1 MPASVYSQ
9 PALVDSLTRIVRASE
24 AARAV
29 RAVLLTTRDRDYAMS
44 VTRDAAAACAR
55 PLYHFTVAG
64 RSRFNQ
70 GRLAWDVVST
80 EVTDPPALLRHAQ
93 ELRGGGIVVLED
105 CASGLDD
112 RQGNQ
117 RMRMTLAQMLSAP
130 QVTDGL
136 TLVLLEAPESESRL
150 PSMLSDRIVRLEVP
164 YPRASELSAIARQEL
179 AVALHQADLSID
191 AALVRTEGERL
202 AEGLVGLTASAAR
215 DFVRDALAADPS
227 DLRGAAQHLQARKS
241 VQLSRDLAM
250 NVLDADTAET
260 PIGLDYLV
268 EFLHVQQ
275 PHLRRT
281 GPGRARGVLL
291 IGPPGTG
298 KTMLARAIG
307 RIVGLPVVEF
317 RIAALMNSYL
327 GETERRF
334 SQAFATLEAMA
345 PNVIFID
352 EIEKAFGDG
361 GERDG
366 GTMMR
371 CTGALLSWLSDNP
384 YPNFI
389 VATSNSLR
397 RMGEIGLTMTRSE
410 RFDAAFFVDV
420 PGRDARQR
428 MLARWLAGR
437 VADPVAVA
445 QALAEQTEKFS
456 GADLRSLVKQA
467 EATAAHRGCPLNLA
481 LLGEQANRKRLR
493 AIALYDEFQDLRRWG
508 HMFCDPAGPP
518 DA

>member
-1 MPASVYSQ
+1 MPASIYSQ
-9 PALVDSLTRIVRASE
+9 PALIEHLARVVQASE

-29 RAVLLTTRDRDYAMS
+29 RAVLLATRDRDHAMS
-44 VTRDAAAACAR
+44 VVREAAAACER

-64 RSRFNQ
+64 RSRFNRT
-70 GRLAWDVVST
+70 RLAWDVVST
-80 EVTDPPALLRHAQ
+80 EVADPPALLRHAQ
-93 ELRGGGIVVLED
+93 DLRGGGVVVLED
-105 CASGLDD
+105 CATGLDD

-117 RMRMTLAQMLSAP
+117 RMRMTLAQMLSAEH
-130 QVTDGL
+130 VTDGL
-136 TLVLLEAPESESRL
+136 TLVLLEPPESESRL

-164 YPRASELSAIARQEL
+164 YPRASELVEIARQEL
-179 AVALHQADLSID
+179 AAALHHARQPID
-191 AALVRTEGERL
+191 PPQVRVEAERL
-202 AEGLVGLTASAAR
+202 ADGLVGLTASAAR
-215 DFVRDALAADPS
+215 DFVRDALVADPR
-227 DLRGAAQHLQARKS
+227 DLRGAAQRLQARKS
-241 VQLSRDLAM
+241 SQLSRDLAM
-250 NVLDADTAET
+250 NVLDTEDTED
-260 PIGLDYLV
+260 PIGLDFLVDYLR
-268 EFLHVQQ
+268 VQQ

-317 RIAALMNSYL
+317 RISALMNSYL

-345 PNVIFID
+345 PNVVFID
-352 EIEKAFGDG
+352 EIEKAFGDS

-420 PGRDARQR
+420 PGRDARRR
-428 MLARWLAGR
+428 MLERWLGPLAPE
-437 VADPVAVA
+437 ASALA
-445 QALAEQTEKFS
+445 CALAEQTEKFS
-456 GADLRSLVKQA
+456 GADLRSLVKHAQ
-467 EATAAHRGCPLNLA
+467 ATAFHRGCPLDLD
-481 LLGEQANRKRLR
+481 LLRQQADRKRMR
-493 AIALYDEFQDLRRWG
+493 AIALYDEFTELRRWG
-508 HMFCDPAGPP
+508 QLFCDPAGPP
-518 DA
+518 EA